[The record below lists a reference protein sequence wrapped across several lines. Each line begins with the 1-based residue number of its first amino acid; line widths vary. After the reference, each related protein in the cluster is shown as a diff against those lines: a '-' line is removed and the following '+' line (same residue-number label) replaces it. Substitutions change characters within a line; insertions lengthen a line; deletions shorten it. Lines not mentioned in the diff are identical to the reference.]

1 MRLTLNV
8 TTQDGSY
15 RVTTTLATIVEWE
28 RRFKRKASDLA
39 NGIGMEDLAFLAY
52 ESAKAA
58 GIVVPIVFDD
68 YIKTLVAVDPEG
80 DTANPT
86 HAAPGDAD

>member
-8 TTQDGSY
+8 TSQDGSY
-15 RVTTTLATIVEWE
+15 TVTTSLATIVEWE

-68 YIKTLVAVDPEG
+68 YIKTLIAVDPEP
-80 DTANPT
+80 DAVNPT